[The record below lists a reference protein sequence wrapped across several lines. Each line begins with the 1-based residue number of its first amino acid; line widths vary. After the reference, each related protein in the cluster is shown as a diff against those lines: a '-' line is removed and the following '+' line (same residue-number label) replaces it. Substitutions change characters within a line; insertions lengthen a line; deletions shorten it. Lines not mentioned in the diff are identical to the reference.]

1 MSIQS
6 PVTQRQLREVET
18 EVAVLYERHKN
29 LDEKVDDLKSDLKD
43 VRDSITLTSENT
55 QQMLQDFQKDNLKS
69 HKEMTAKI
77 SALEKWRWMLMGAG
91 VVIGALGWP
100 AIKTMLGM

>member
-1 MSIQS
+1 MALNA
-6 PVTQRQLREVET
+6 PQLKQTET
-18 EVAVLYERHKN
+18 EVAVLQVQFKN

-43 VRDSITLTSENT
+43 MRDDLQKQSEST
-55 QQMLQDFQKDNLKS
+55 HSMLKGFQDANVAAHKDMS
-69 HKEMTAKI
+69 TKI

-100 AIKTMLGM
+100 AIAKLLGV